1 MKAMSHPVTEGPGL
15 SVGVQFVCPADGVP
29 DESMLSGWADAA
41 YSAISAVPAE
51 IALRIVTRDEMQKL
65 NHEYRG
71 LDRPTNVLSF
81 AIDSPP
87 EAIPRILGDI
97 VICRD
102 IVIDEARDQGKKPD
116 AHWAHMTVHGVL
128 HLCGYDHEQ
137 DADASEMEALE
148 AEILVKLGFRNP
160 W

>member
-1 MKAMSHPVTEGPGL
+1 MSHPVTEESGL
-15 SVGVQFVCPADGVP
+15 AVGVQLACPADEVP
-29 DESMLSGWADAA
+29 AERLLSRWADAA
-41 YSAISAVPAE
+41 YRTISTVPAE
-51 IALRIVTRDEMQKL
+51 IALRIVSRDEMREL

-81 AIDSPP
+81 TIDSPA
-87 EAIPRILGDI
+87 EAAPRILGDV

-102 IVIDEARDQGKKPD
+102 IVIDEAHEQGKQPD

-128 HLCGYDHEQ
+128 HLCGYDHEL
-137 DADASEMEALE
+137 DADAREMEALE
-148 AEILVKLGFRNP
+148 TEILVKLGFRNP

>member
-1 MKAMSHPVTEGPGL
+1 
-15 SVGVQFVCPADGVP
+15 
-29 DESMLSGWADAA
+29 
-41 YSAISAVPAE
+41 
-51 IALRIVTRDEMQKL
+51 
-65 NHEYRG
+65 
-71 LDRPTNVLSF
+71 VLSF

-87 EAIPRILGDI
+87 EAAPRILGDI

-102 IVIDEARDQGKKPD
+102 IVIDEAREQGKKPD

-128 HLCGYDHEQ
+128 HLCGYDHEL
-137 DADASEMEALE
+137 DADAREMEALE

>member
-1 MKAMSHPVTEGPGL
+1 MSHPVTEEGAGL
-15 SVGVQFVCPADGVP
+15 SVGVQVACLADGVP
-29 DESMLSGWADAA
+29 DDSMLSSWADSA
-41 YSAISAVPAE
+41 YRAVRAVPAE
-51 IALRIVTRDEMQKL
+51 IGLRIVARDEMRNL

-87 EAIPRILGDI
+87 EAIPQILGDI

-102 IVIDEARDQGKKPD
+102 IVIDEAREQRKKPD

-128 HLCGYDHEQ
+128 HLCGYDHELDT
-137 DADASEMEALE
+137 DARAMEALE